1 MTKKE
6 LEEIRWI
13 QQDIE
18 RVEMILDEL
27 TAKAEPKIRQI
38 DGMPFQNANN
48 ITDPTGDLAV
58 EIDYYLEELR
68 AYKVRILRK
77 KAEVELWLND
87 LDDILLKQIIHL
99 RCVELKQWEDIAI
112 KVGGGNTADSCRM
125 YYNRHIK

>member
-38 DGMPFQNANN
+38 DGMPFRNANN

-87 LDDILLKQIIHL
+87 LDDNLLKQIIHL

>member
-27 TAKAEPKIRQI
+27 TAKAEPKIRQV
-38 DGMPFQNANN
+38 DGMPFQNTNN

-68 AYKVRILRK
+68 AYKARILRK

>member
-27 TAKAEPKIRQI
+27 TAKAEPKIRQV
-38 DGMPFQNANN
+38 DGMPFQNTNN

-68 AYKVRILRK
+68 AYKGRILRK